1 MFYLNTWSTHCFEVL
16 YIGTELTCTILLHV
30 AMLSRVSELIETEL
44 MLVLV
49 LLLILS

>member
-30 AMLSRVSELIETEL
+30 AMLSRVSELTETEL
-44 MLVLV
+44 TLVLV